1 MTDIFN
7 VEETNLL
14 SIYRADTRKETI
26 QNMNAALPDMDEDMQ
41 ELTQEVLM
49 KLQELTQEVLMKLQE
64 LTEEEFTSLILEPA
78 DETE

>member
-41 ELTQEVLM
+41 ELTQEVLT
-49 KLQELTQEVLMKLQE
+49 KLQKLTK
-64 LTEEEFTSLILEPA
+64 EEFTSLILEPA
-78 DETE
+78 DEIE

>member
-1 MTDIFN
+1 MTDRFN

-26 QNMNAALPDMDEDMQ
+26 QNMNAALPDMNEDMK
-41 ELTQEVLM
+41 ELTQEVLT
-49 KLQELTQEVLMKLQE
+49 KLQK

-78 DETE
+78 DEIE

>member
-1 MTDIFN
+1 MTDKFN

-41 ELTQEVLM
+41 ELTQEVLT
-49 KLQELTQEVLMKLQE
+49 KLQKLTK
-64 LTEEEFTSLILEPA
+64 EEFTSLILEPA
-78 DETE
+78 DEIE

>member
-1 MTDIFN
+1 MTDRFN

-26 QNMNAALPDMDEDMQ
+26 QNMNAALPDMDEDMK
-41 ELTQEVLM
+41 ELTQEVL
-49 KLQELTQEVLMKLQE
+49 TKLQE

-78 DETE
+78 DEIE